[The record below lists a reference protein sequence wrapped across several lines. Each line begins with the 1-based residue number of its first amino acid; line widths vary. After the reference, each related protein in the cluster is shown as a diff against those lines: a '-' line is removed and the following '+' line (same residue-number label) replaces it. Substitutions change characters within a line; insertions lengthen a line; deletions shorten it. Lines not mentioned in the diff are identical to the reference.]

1 MVGFSLWKKSAT
13 KSHNGNL
20 ATTPST
26 TSQQRKKE
34 KKEKGLQE
42 IFPDDPLKCWVLFFC
57 DSVRLHFFSFLFFFL
72 SSLPKAEKS
81 HCAAPILFLWSKGD
95 PPANAGWIPRNQD
108 RGQNF
113 MNLGGVPG
121 TKRQARIAGA
131 GGWVFFW
138 VACEFAGRRQEKSKK
153 KKKKKEKKRSKE
165 RKKKKEKKRKEK
177 LSSSSPSFSSEC
189 LFFLPTFL
197 LPSLSSRSTDVSQF
211 VRVKEE
217 GKQKGKPRC
226 IFQPVAIRLCGARCE
241 GSDCVDVS
249 GERRSKEQW
258 KGRKDQKGRKRKC
271 AAVNSGGTIL
281 CDATGLN
288 RPSLSCT
295 G

>member
-1 MVGFSLWKKSAT
+1 VLGSFFLRFGSASL
-13 KSHNGNL
+13 L
-20 ATTPST
+20 
-26 TSQQRKKE
+26 
-34 KKEKGLQE
+34 
-42 IFPDDPLKCWVLFFC
+42 
-57 DSVRLHFFSFLFFFL
+57 FFSFFFSFFTSKGGKKPLRRPNLVFVVQRRSPRKRWLDSTQPREGSKFHEFGGRTRHKETSKDRGGWRLSIFL
-72 SSLPKAEKS
+72 S
-81 HCAAPILFLWSKGD
+81 CVRVCGSKTGK
-95 PPANAGWIPRNQD
+95 
-108 RGQNF
+108 
-113 MNLGGVPG
+113 V
-121 TKRQARIAGA
+121 
-131 GGWVFFW
+131 
-138 VACEFAGRRQEKSKK
+138 KK
-153 KKKKKEKKRSKE
+153 EEEKKRKEKE
-165 RKKKKEKKRKEK
+165 RRTKKKRKERKEK